1 MVISLDIQPTGW
13 FEQFE
18 CVWKWFQLRKNGYH
32 WNIVGYSTYLSN
44 FIWFEELGWFWKWC
58 TYPDVCSLND
68 EIVERTCLFF
78 EGLPSV
84 RQNPDSKDWS
94 QQQPLE
100 INWEGFGKWPWE
112 RGLPCG
118 GLPQIPWY
126 RWCNAPH
133 PSTVPLIFTYVFDGP
148 MFIIVFCF
156 FLYFSFET
164 HLLIHVCS
172 LSFCR
177 TQYIHIYMHI
187 RYHMSCWLNI
197 VSIGRYH
204 NFHIIS
210 LL

>member
-18 CVWKWFQLRKNGYH
+18 CVGKWFQLRKNGYL

-44 FIWFEELGWFWKWC
+44 CIWFEQLGWFWKWC
-58 TYPDVCSLND
+58 TCPDVCSLND

-100 INWEGFGKWPWE
+100 NDHGNGVYHVGVYPKSHDIVGAMHHI
-112 RGLPCG
+112 
-118 GLPQIPWY
+118 Q
-126 RWCNAPH
+126 
-133 PSTVPLIFTYVFDGP
+133 VPFPLYSHVFDGP
-148 MFIIVFCF
+148 MFIVVFCYVF
-156 FLYFSFET
+156 CIF
-164 HLLIHVCS
+164 HLRQTYWSMCVRS
-172 LSFCR
+172 LFVGHNIFN
-177 TQYIHIYMHI
+177 YIYKHI
-187 RYHMSCWLNI
+187 RYHMFCWLNI

-204 NFHIIS
+204 NFHIIP